1 MAMIFQVVRL
11 RWELSFLV
19 RNQEFQI
26 SFPESPPKTEN
37 SGVRKKIEKKERT
50 VLDKTKNRAKLR
62 TRCSAWSERLKIENR
77 DLKKFRCS
85 LKNWIV
91 RMARV
96 KFTGRSKLPW
106 VLTRRTGWETGSKQR
121 EKSTDKLKSVTKGIL
136 YGEFDPG
143 SERTLAAWIRHASR
157 TVQQCTVAQG
167 WGTRE

>member
-1 MAMIFQVVRL
+1 MAMIFQVVLL

-19 RNQEFQI
+19 RNKRFW
-26 SFPESPPKTEN
+26 SPFRKVRRKRKTPGFEKN
-37 SGVRKKIEKKERT
+37 RKKERM